1 MYTAADE
8 IRKRLMGRSRREIR
22 LEAIRT
28 QGGATEEEV
37 DRLLD
42 CEKRI
47 LPHIFQQYKVRI
59 TEVLKYLQV
68 KLSRN
73 LNANYGQIR
82 RIRGL

>member
-1 MYTAADE
+1 
-8 IRKRLMGRSRREIR
+8 MGRSRREIR

-28 QGGATEEEV
+28 QGGVTEEEV
-37 DRLLD
+37 DRLMD

-68 KLSRN
+68 KLTRN
-73 LNANYGQIR
+73 LNANYGQI
-82 RIRGL
+82 GE